1 MVFCFAVI
9 NSVAAI
15 TLKTIMPEQSFL
27 GSTSLKWP
35 WLTILDGDLKMAYN
49 LQYGKVLSIGF
60 CSRFLIS
67 NDFLPRN
74 GKTQLI
80 PFLA

>member
-27 GSTSLKWP
+27 GGTSLKWP

-49 LQYGKVLSIGF
+49 LQYGKVLSNGF